1 MSPNLCYSSTSPIL
15 AKYTQVLQIQTKIAQ
30 IIWMVST
37 KSNKTDKLVLV
48 LHWSMALWFFNRLDQ
63 QHFLKKQLFTGNT
76 GTTCFTRPWLTT
88 IEHLPLEWLYST
100 SFFLLFDTSLPKIYI
115 IHSPQLHHEWTCR
128 GRPGDHIM
136 MVRVFQCLT
145 LCLQWAGC
153 SNDDSTYSKSCDYSF
168 LLGSWVV
175 PVARAIAN
183 MYCMPFHRWPTSG
196 SATCFHCFTSNRKA
210 VNHKSRR
217 PFPQENHRKPIKHC
231 LSSMS
236 FMVLPADVPVCHFAS
251 SKVWSTVK
259 YNSDCDLGRW
269 VERDSIRRKHG

>member
-1 MSPNLCYSSTSPIL
+1 
-15 AKYTQVLQIQTKIAQ
+15 
-30 IIWMVST
+30 
-37 KSNKTDKLVLV
+37 
-48 LHWSMALWFFNRLDQ
+48 
-63 QHFLKKQLFTGNT
+63 
-76 GTTCFTRPWLTT
+76 
-88 IEHLPLEWLYST
+88 
-100 SFFLLFDTSLPKIYI
+100 
-115 IHSPQLHHEWTCR
+115 
-128 GRPGDHIM
+128 M

-153 SNDDSTYSKSCDYSF
+153 SNDDSTYSISCDYSF

-175 PVARAIAN
+175 PVCQGQLQICIA
-183 MYCMPFHRWPTSG
+183 CLSIVGLHQAVQPVSTVF
-196 SATCFHCFTSNRKA
+196 ASNRKA